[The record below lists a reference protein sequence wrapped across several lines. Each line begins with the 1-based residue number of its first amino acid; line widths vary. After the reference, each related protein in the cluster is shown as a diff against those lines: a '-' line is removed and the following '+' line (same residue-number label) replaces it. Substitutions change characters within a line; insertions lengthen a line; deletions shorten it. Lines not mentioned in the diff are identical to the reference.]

1 MNEHPLSDNLTDLS
15 YEDLEQRIS
24 KLTSRWYTAK
34 RMNLDPS
41 VLYQLDLLLQ
51 GMEAEKMRRANIQS
65 ETGGE
70 VLNTDWKEDAKK
82 S

>member
-51 GMEAEKMRRANIQS
+51 GMEAEKMRRAVSQVDK
-65 ETGGE
+65 GGE
-70 VLNTDWKEDAKK
+70 VINTDWKEDAKK

>member
-24 KLTSRWYTAK
+24 KLTARWYTAK

-51 GMEAEKMRRANIQS
+51 GLEAEKMRRAVSQVD
-65 ETGGE
+65 TGGE
-70 VLNTDWKEDAKK
+70 VINTDWKEDAKK

>member
-34 RMNLDPS
+34 RMNLDSS

-51 GMEAEKMRRANIQS
+51 GLEAEKMRRANTQS
-65 ETGGE
+65 EIGGE
-70 VLNTDWKEDAKK
+70 VLNTDWKEDDKK

>member
-34 RMNLDPS
+34 RMNLDSS

-51 GMEAEKMRRANIQS
+51 GLEAEKMRRANTQS

-70 VLNTDWKEDAKK
+70 VLNTDWKEDDKK